1 MTPLSFTEIV
11 FISSFIKAR
20 SVINFTIKPSKS
32 IAKGGF
38 GTYLL
43 EIFKEDIESPLR
55 RLAD

>member
-1 MTPLSFTEIV
+1 MMPLSFSEIV

-20 SVINFTIKPSKS
+20 LVINFTIKPSKS

-43 EIFKEDIESPLR
+43 EIFKEDIKSPLL
-55 RLAD
+55 RLTD

>member
-1 MTPLSFTEIV
+1 MSFSEIV

-20 SVINFTIKPSKS
+20 LVINFTIKPSKS

-43 EIFKEDIESPLR
+43 EIFKEDIKSPLL
-55 RLAD
+55 RLTD